1 MGDHV
6 IEASEIQFEDKC
18 ITCSD
23 CGATFIFSAGEQKF
37 FADKE
42 LYHPR
47 KRCRECNAKK
57 SERIKRAKITT
68 DGWRGYYK
76 LPEIIKEHK
85 RLTVPQKQAHKLLPW
100 VHTAISNAKRLLL
113 GTHHSIGKSYL
124 QNYLNEF
131 CYKLNRRYVD
141 GDLFEHMMTVSVSQ
155 KWFN

>member
-57 SERIKRAKITT
+57 SERIKRAKI
-68 DGWRGYYK
+68 RG
-76 LPEIIKEHK
+76 
-85 RLTVPQKQAHKLLPW
+85 TVPQANVTITDVVCDACGRDTTVPFIPTK
-100 VHTAISNAKRLLL
+100 KRPVYC
-113 GTHHSIGKSYL
+113 SS
-124 QNYLNEF
+124 
-131 CYKLNRRYVD
+131 C
-141 GDLFEHMMTVSVSQ
+141 FEKEKKRIKRNKRILT
-155 KWFN
+155 KIR